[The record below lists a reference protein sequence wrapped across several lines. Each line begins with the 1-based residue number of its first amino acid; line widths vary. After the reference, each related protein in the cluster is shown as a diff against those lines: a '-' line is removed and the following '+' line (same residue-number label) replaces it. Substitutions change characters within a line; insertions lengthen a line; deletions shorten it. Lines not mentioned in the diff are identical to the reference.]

1 MRTLFNLAFVIV
13 LTSSQCASAD
23 AQPSAMP
30 NPIKDVTPYVE
41 KDKTSVI
48 AFYRFGCPACRMFH
62 SSLSAWGKSLPKGI
76 SFQFYPVV
84 EPGDGRDISDETM
97 LGLQTYWVAK
107 RIGTPAQ
114 QESFAAEAYSLVQ
127 DEKAGA
133 NRDRWFDTLLAQ
145 GMKRQSIVSAWKAE
159 IDLGA
164 ARYDRQAHYRPTNT
178 PSLVICGKWM
188 ISPDSAN
195 GDPELF
201 AQLANGLVS
210 QCANE
215 IGVTYR
221 H

>member
-1 MRTLFNLAFVIV
+1 MRTLFNWTSLAV
-13 LTSSQCASAD
+13 LVFSQSAVAD
-23 AQPSAMP
+23 VRPPAVP

-62 SSLSAWGKSLPKGI
+62 TSLSAWGKSLPKGI

-84 EPGDGRDISDETM
+84 EPGDGHDISNETM
-97 LGLQTYWVAK
+97 LGLQTFWVAE

-114 QESFAAEAYSLVQ
+114 REAFAAEAYSLVQ
-127 DEKAGA
+127 DEKQGS
-133 NRDRWFDTLLAQ
+133 NRDRWFDALLSQ
-145 GMKRQSIVSAWKAE
+145 GLSRQSIVTAWKAE
-159 IDLGA
+159 IELGS
-164 ARYDRQAHYRPTNT
+164 ARYERQAHYRPTNT

-195 GDPELF
+195 GDPNLF

-210 QCANE
+210 QCADGMG
-215 IGVTYR
+215 ITSR
-221 H
+221 R